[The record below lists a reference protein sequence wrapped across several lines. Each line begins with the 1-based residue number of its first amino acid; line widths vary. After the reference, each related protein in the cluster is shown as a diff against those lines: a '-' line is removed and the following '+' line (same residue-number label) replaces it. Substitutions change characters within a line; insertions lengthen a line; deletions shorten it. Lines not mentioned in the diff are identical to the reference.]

1 MYHPTGFSDSQNII
15 IKNNVPCYYYTGSS
29 YFEKLKNGLSLE
41 ETYID
46 LTFINQNN
54 SFIIENKREESK
66 PKIIKNIYYEKYDNI
81 DINLKKKISKNKP
94 IKKQKKYEGKKYKNR
109 QIGYKIKLL
118 NNNDNL
124 VQPCLDNEIDKEEKL
139 IDKINNT
146 NEDFINFINE
156 VDDYTTIS
164 DYDDNYFYDED
175 NNEYDSYEQ
184 YLFYTQYLA

>member
-1 MYHPTGFSDSQNII
+1 MYHPAGFSDSQNII
-15 IKNNVPCYYYTGSS
+15 IKNNIPCYYYSGSS
-29 YFEKLKNGLSLE
+29 YLEKTKNGISIENTFDILS
-41 ETYID
+41 
-46 LTFINQNN
+46 FINQKN
-54 SFIIENKREESK
+54 SLIIENKREESK

-81 DINLKKKISKNKP
+81 DINLKKKVSKNKP

-124 VQPCLDNEIDKEEKL
+124 VQPCLDKEEKL
-139 IDKINNT
+139 IDKINKENKT
-146 NEDFINFINE
+146 DNDFINFINE
-156 VDDYTTIS
+156 VNDYTSVS
-164 DYDDNYFYDED
+164 DYDDNYYYDED